1 MRIITPRVHGYF
13 DLMIVA
19 AFAVAPSLYGF
30 SSPTAKISYSIA
42 AIHLIVS
49 LITAYRFGILKL
61 IPFPVHG
68 ALDFIVAVGL
78 VGLPWI
84 AGFAP
89 EMIARNFYIA
99 AGAVVFLVVL
109 LTDYRASAASLRL
122 TVSRA
127 AR

>member
-1 MRIITPRVHGYF
+1 
-13 DLMIVA
+13 
-19 AFAVAPSLYGF
+19 
-30 SSPTAKISYSIA
+30 
-42 AIHLIVS
+42 
-49 LITAYRFGILKL
+49 
-61 IPFPVHG
+61 
-68 ALDFIVAVGL
+68 L

-99 AGAVVFLVVL
+99 AGAVGFLIVL